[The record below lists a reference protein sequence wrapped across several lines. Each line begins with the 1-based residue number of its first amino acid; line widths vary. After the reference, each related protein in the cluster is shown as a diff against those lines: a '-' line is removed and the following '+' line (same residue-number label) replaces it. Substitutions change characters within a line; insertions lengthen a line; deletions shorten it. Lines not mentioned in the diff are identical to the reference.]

1 MLKASPS
8 CHHFLYTLEV
18 LSSTS
23 GSKVTEYEHVLFH
36 ACLQDLLFKYIKIK
50 ATSEIKCYMSYRLYL
65 CVSHILIK
73 YIELKISI
81 YWEMLLQVNKHINS
95 VFHL

>member
-1 MLKASPS
+1 M
-8 CHHFLYTLEV
+8 
-18 LSSTS
+18 
-23 GSKVTEYEHVLFH
+23 TEYEHALFH

-73 YIELKISI
+73 YIEYKYILKNQH
-81 YWEMLLQVNKHINS
+81 LLGNVAS
-95 VFHL
+95 GE

>member
-1 MLKASPS
+1 MSMHFFMHVCRTCSLNILKLKQPQK
-8 CHHFLYTLEV
+8 
-18 LSSTS
+18 SSVICPT
-23 GSKVTEYEHVLFH
+23 
-36 ACLQDLLFKYIKIK
+36 D
-50 ATSEIKCYMSYRLYL
+50 LYL

-81 YWEMLLQVNKHINS
+81 YWEMLLQVNKHING